1 MIPGMIAMGGVAP
14 NEQIIQYAR
23 TTYNAGFVSSGTM
36 TINIATQMPF
46 VRAGELMRIDGR
58 WWAGAWCERWQDRV
72 AFFFKYGT
80 PYSSGAIDGSGRK
93 NHVIY
98 FTYDGGT
105 SATVGHYYTGDAT
118 NAPQAEIS
126 IDRLYWFD
134 TTVGASNYFIKSLP
148 A

>member
-1 MIPGMIAMGGVAP
+1 MIPGTIAIGGSVP
-14 NEQIIQYAR
+14 NEQMIQYAR
-23 TTYNAGFVSSGTM
+23 TTYNTGFVNSGTV

-46 VRAGELMRIDGR
+46 VRAGELMRIDGL
-58 WWAGAWCERWQDRV
+58 WWAGSWCDFWRPRV

-80 PYSSGAIDGSGRK
+80 AYNSGAINGGGRR

-105 SATVGHYYTGDAT
+105 SATVGHYYTGDST
-118 NAPQAEIS
+118 DFKQAEVS

-134 TTVGASNYFIKSLP
+134 TTVGPSNYFIQSLP